1 MRVCLVVLAMTAA
14 CGYPPLPG
22 LVLDASTDAP
32 LDAPP
37 TQFGTFIKVRFN
49 STADIPTGP
58 PTLTAD
64 VDTNTS
70 SLCNTRNDQ
79 PSYCVI
85 AGTTITIPNGMT
97 LRAHG
102 TRPLV
107 LLATTAFDLEGA
119 IDVASRRTQA
129 GP

>member
-37 TQFGTFIKVRFN
+37 TQFGTFIKVRFH
-49 STADIPTGP
+49 STADIPTG
-58 PTLTAD
+58 LLVLAAN
-64 VDTNTS
+64 VDTDTS
-70 SLCNTRNDQ
+70 SLCNARNDQ

-85 AGTTITIPNGMT
+85 AGTTIAIPNSMT
-97 LRAHG
+97 PRAPG
-102 TRPLV
+102 TKPLV
-107 LLATTAFDLEGA
+107 LLG
-119 IDVASRRTQA
+119 
-129 GP
+129 